1 MTLPY
6 NYVLYEKERNL
17 NEKLRIH
24 FPQLPPDLLEV
35 LP

>member
-1 MTLPY
+1 MIQNLK
-6 NYVLYEKERNL
+6 KERNL

-24 FPQLPPDLLEV
+24 FPQLPSDLLEV